1 MWVNDARKF
10 KYYRL
15 MENNEHSD
23 ILKNTGINKMC
34 NVFGM
39 NEYLKYESK

>member
-23 ILKNTGINKMC
+23 TLKNVGINRMG

-39 NEYLKYESK
+39 NGF

>member
-23 ILKNTGINKMC
+23 ILKNVGINTIVAEHGTC
-34 NVFGM
+34 FG
-39 NEYLKYESK
+39 EVD

>member
-1 MWVNDARKF
+1 MWVNDARKI

-15 MENNEHSD
+15 MENNEHSV
-23 ILKNTGINKMC
+23 ILKNVGIKQMG

-39 NEYLKYESK
+39 NGF